1 MDGEKVHEVHRL
13 GKDPEPQE
21 LNLYLQGTPNERGER
36 LLAHLLFLQGDR
48 RAQHHQV
55 LHGHLFSLLHQQDQ
69 GLLGDQQGPENQHS
83 RETG

>member
-1 MDGEKVHEVHRL
+1 MEKRNIRSTDLAKTQSHR
-13 GKDPEPQE
+13 
-21 LNLYLQGTPNERGER
+21 NSTCISRAHPNEHGEG

-48 RAQHHQV
+48 RAQHHQA

-83 RETG
+83 RETD

>member
-1 MDGEKVHEVHRL
+1 MGGEKNMRSTDLAKTQSHSTCISRA
-13 GKDPEPQE
+13 
-21 LNLYLQGTPNERGER
+21 YPNKRGE

-48 RAQHHQV
+48 RAQHHQA